1 MLFRGGP
8 GGWVG
13 GWVGGWG
20 GGVVGAGRETETT
33 ASVASVGNGER
44 EGGKGIL
51 NRNIYLIFPC

>member
-13 GWVGGWG
+13 
-20 GGVVGAGRETETT
+20 GAGRETETT

-44 EGGKGIL
+44 EKGGKG
-51 NRNIYLIFPC
+51 Y